1 MRGRKIIWLNLSHT
15 AIIKSQDK
23 NKTKKQ
29 TKTVFCL
36 PNVSLFFGGGL
47 YNIFFA
53 YIETGIGYLRELI
66 YEDLRRIN
74 DF

>member
-36 PNVSLFFGGGL
+36 PNVSLFFGGGDYTIYFL
-47 YNIFFA
+47 
-53 YIETGIGYLRELI
+53 LI
-66 YEDLRRIN
+66 
-74 DF
+74 